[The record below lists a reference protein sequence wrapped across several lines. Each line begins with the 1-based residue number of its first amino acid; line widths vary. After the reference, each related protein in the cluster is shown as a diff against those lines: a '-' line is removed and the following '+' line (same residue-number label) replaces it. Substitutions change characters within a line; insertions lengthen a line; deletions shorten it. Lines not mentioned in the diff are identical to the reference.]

1 MPIEL
6 AITIAFIL
14 VLLNSF
20 FVAAEFALVKIRPTR
35 IEQLAATG
43 SITARMAR
51 HAVSHL
57 DAYLSATQLGI
68 TLASIGLGWVGEPAF
83 SALLRPAFLALDISD
98 RVAFGIS
105 FAMAYFFVTLL
116 HVVIGE
122 LMPKSWA
129 IQQSERVS
137 LAVAFPLHWFY
148 VLFLP
153 LIALLNGIA
162 NALLR
167 LFGIRPASPHEVAHS
182 QEELDMILAASTI
195 KGVLRESEV
204 DLMRRV
210 FRFGDKNV
218 ADIMVPRVDMTV
230 IEHDKTVDEALT
242 TALQKPFSRF
252 PVIGDN
258 ADDIRGILHIRDV
271 MRLHRERKTDFKNSM
286 RQTIF
291 VPPSKQLDDLLHEF
305 QQTRTHLAIVRDEYG
320 GTAGLVTLEDV
331 IEEIVGE
338 ISDESDVAPPE
349 IRRERDS
356 WYVLGTARLEDVNEE
371 IGSSFS
377 SEEVDSIGGLLSEIL
392 GRPACKG
399 DAVRHEGWRLE
410 AIEADTR
417 RVSVVKVEK
426 ELETNAD

>member
-6 AITIAFIL
+6 AITIAVLL
-14 VLLNSF
+14 VLINGF
-20 FVAAEFALVKIRPTR
+20 FVAAEFSLVKIRPTR
-35 IEQLAATG
+35 VEELAAAG
-43 SITARMAR
+43 SVTARMAQ
-51 HAVSHL
+51 HAVKRL

-68 TLASIGLGWVGEPAF
+68 TLASIGLGWIGEPAF
-83 SALLRPAFLALDISD
+83 AALLRPIFLELDISE
-98 RVAFGIS
+98 RAAFGIS
-105 FAMAYFFVTLL
+105 FAVAYFFVTLL

-167 LFGIRPASPHEVAHS
+167 LFGIRPATSAEMAHS
-182 QEELDMILAASTI
+182 QEELDMILIASGQS
-195 KGVLRESEV
+195 GVLRESEV

-210 FRFGDKNV
+210 FRFGEKNV

-230 IEHDKTVDEALT
+230 IQSDNTVEQALAI
-242 TALQKPFSRF
+242 ALQKPYSRF

-258 ADDIRGILHIRDV
+258 ADDIRGVLHIRDL
-271 MRLHRERKTDFKNSM
+271 MRLYREGKRDFKNSM

-291 VPPSKQLDDLLHEF
+291 VPPSKQLDDLLREF
-305 QQTRTHLAIVRDEYG
+305 QKTRTHLAIVRDEYG

-331 IEEIVGE
+331 IEEIVGD
-338 ISDESDVAPPE
+338 ISDESDIAPPE
-349 IRRERDS
+349 IRHEKDS
-356 WYVLGTARLEDVNEE
+356 WYVLGTARLEDVNEQ
-371 IGSSFS
+371 IGSDFS
-377 SEEVDSIGGLLSEIL
+377 SEEVDSIGGMMAEIL
-392 GRPACKG
+392 GRPARKG
-399 DAVRHEGWRLE
+399 DSARYREWLLE
-410 AIEADTR
+410 AIEADDTR
-417 RVSVVKVEK
+417 VKIVKVTKGTE
-426 ELETNAD
+426 EN